1 MMARKPG
8 GVDWGS
14 GAGGSRRIPELS
26 SYAVRP
32 WNGSVPAT
40 IAYSMTPN
48 AHRSL
53 RTSVGSPRSTSGAIY
68 CSVPTARS
76 PSVSDFCERVTSS
89 SSAADRRFAKP
100 KSSTFA
106 WHICGFQVAVDNA
119 PIMGVGHS
127 VGNLDT
133 VADDGF

>member
-40 IAYSMTPN
+40 IEYSMTPN

-53 RTSVGSPRSTSGAIY
+53 RASVGSPRSTSGAIY
-68 CSVPTARS
+68 CSVPTAAS

-89 SSAADRRFAKP
+89 SSAPDRRFAKP

-106 WHICGFQVAVDNA
+106 WHWSVMTTFAVFRSRWTMPRSWA
-119 PIMGVGHS
+119 WATASAIWIP
-127 VGNLDT
+127 
-133 VADDGF
+133 